1 MRILVCGGRDYAD
14 QDTVFATLD
23 NVVEIFGEITGVI
36 HGAAKG
42 ADSLAG
48 KWANDRNIAE
58 LKYPA
63 DWAKYGKRAGYLRNQ
78 EMLDKGKPDF
88 VVAFPGGRGTA
99 MMVDIATKAGVSVWE
114 V

>member
-23 NVVEIFGEITGVI
+23 HVITLFGEITGVI

-48 KWANDRNIAE
+48 QWANERKIAE

-63 DWAKYGKRAGYLRNQ
+63 NWTKYGKRAGYLRNQ

-99 MMVDIATKAGVSVWE
+99 MMVDIANKAGVSVWE